1 MSENRNRPAARLSEQ
16 VREVMRRPV
25 RWGLLEIA
33 FWVAAVLSWFLLPER
48 HLILT
53 EIVGLAIFVLSI
65 DLILGFAGIVS
76 LGQAAMYGA
85 GAYASGLLSIYVTG
99 EPITG
104 LLVGAVAGAVIAFP
118 TSFLLL
124 RGGDLTRLMVTLG
137 VAAMLFEL
145 ANQTGWLTGGADG
158 LQGIA
163 IEPLF
168 GRFEFDFYG
177 RTGYAYS
184 LAVLFVLFVLA
195 RLITSSPFGISLKA
209 VRDNPLRASAV
220 GIPVH
225 ARQVA
230 IYTLSGAYAGIAG
243 ALFTQTQ
250 QFISLDVLSFQK
262 SADGLMVLV
271 IGGTGYLYGGLIGA
285 VVYKLIQDGIATLTP
300 QYWQFWVGILLVAFV
315 LIGRDRPR
323 QLVDRLAAGLRKR
336 SSKPSP
342 EPASRPVVSGQQ
354 EM

>member
-1 MSENRNRPAARLSEQ
+1 MRENEAKTVALSAE
-16 VREVMRRPV
+16 VRRVMRRPV
-25 RWGLLEIA
+25 RWTFIEIA
-33 FWVAAVLSWFLLPER
+33 FWIVAVLSWFFLPEQ

-53 EIVGLAIFVLSI
+53 EITGVAIFALSI
-65 DLILGFAGIVS
+65 DLILGYAGIVS
-76 LGQAAMYGA
+76 LGHAALYGA
-85 GAYASGLLSIYVTG
+85 GAYASGLFSIHVTG
-99 EPITG
+99 EPISG
-104 LLVGAVAGAVIAFP
+104 LVVGALAGALIAFP

-137 VAAMLFEL
+137 VAAVLFEL
-145 ANQTGWLTGGADG
+145 ANQVAWLTGGADG
-158 LQGIA
+158 LQGIT
-163 IEPLF
+163 IDPLF

-177 RTGYAYS
+177 HTGYAYS
-184 LAVLFVLFVLA
+184 LAVLFLLFVLA
-195 RLITSSPFGISLKA
+195 RLIVSSPFGISLKA

-220 GIPVH
+220 GIPVA

-271 IGGTGYLYGGLIGA
+271 IGGTGYLYGGIVGA
-285 VVYKLIQDGIATLTP
+285 VVYELIQDGIANLTP

-315 LIGRDRPR
+315 LVGRERPR
-323 QLVDRLAAGLRKR
+323 QFVDRLVARIGRMRGSSADAMLSKR
-336 SSKPSP
+336 
-342 EPASRPVVSGQQ
+342 Q
-354 EM
+354 ET